1 MKPRHSAPARADAC
15 RPARGGGRRV
25 SLGKLTLCLNKA
37 HLEPDAVN
45 AHVTARMGRNESGRL
60 RIEAIDV
67 DLTPCF
73 PGADASRFDRCKALY
88 EDFCIVTESVRH
100 GIPVNV
106 HVARCGEELKR
117 CA

>member
-1 MKPRHSAPARADAC
+1 M
-15 RPARGGGRRV
+15 
-25 SLGKLTLCLNKA
+25 
-37 HLEPDAVN
+37 
-45 AHVTARMGRNESGRL
+45 
-60 RIEAIDV
+60 